1 MTLICKEVPTSPSH
15 SFATWEDINHKY
27 SDKAAV
33 RAQINGYR
41 VGGKTGTAQIAAA
54 NYSRDAH
61 NAIFVGIAPIS
72 EPRIVVAVIV
82 NEPQGREYYGGQVA
96 APIFASIASRT
107 LRLLGVS
114 PDKI

>member
-1 MTLICKEVPTSPSH
+1 MSEKTSQTLLLMLEQVVERS
-15 SFATWEDINHKY
+15 
-27 SDKAAV
+27 AV
-33 RAQINGYR
+33 RAQINSYR
-41 VGGKTGTAQIAAA
+41 VGGKTGTAQIAAV
-54 NYSRDAH
+54 NYARDAH

-96 APIFASIASRT
+96 APIFALIASRT